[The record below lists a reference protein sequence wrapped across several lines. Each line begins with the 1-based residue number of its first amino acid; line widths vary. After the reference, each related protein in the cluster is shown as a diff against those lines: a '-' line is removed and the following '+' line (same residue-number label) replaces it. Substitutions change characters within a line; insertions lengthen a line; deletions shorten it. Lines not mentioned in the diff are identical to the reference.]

1 MQTPSYPPPE
11 TVRGRVLGS
20 LLRGERLSSLDCW
33 RRFGSSR
40 LSGHIHV
47 LRALG
52 WPIDTTERTVTTSD
66 AGRPATVAFYSL
78 AADTIAEAG
87 AAGQRF
93 AEQCQRIEVERRAA

>member
-1 MQTPSYPPPE
+1 MQTHSYPPPE

-20 LLRGERLSSLDCW
+20 LLRGERLTGLDCW

-40 LSGHIHV
+40 LSAHIHV

-87 AAGQRF
+87 EAGQRF
-93 AEQCQRIEVERRAA
+93 AEQCQRVEHERRAA